1 MPSLFRLSPPA
12 DPTTSRLQRDSI
24 AFVLSDGRR
33 IDVLRVRDPR
43 ARRLRLSVG
52 ERGPRLT
59 LPPRVSLAAGE
70 RFLLEHRDW
79 LTHQLAPRE
88 DDVQPLVPGEPG
100 AVPLRGDRL
109 ALRWEGGRA
118 ARLLRGPGPGRHRPL
133 AAGLPAR
140 PAAAAAADPAAGA
153 VLAVGLA
160 GPRRHPHPGP
170 GPGAGTAERVPLR
183 AGART
188 LPPGARRPLAR

>member
-1 MPSLFRLSPPA
+1 
-12 DPTTSRLQRDSI
+12 
-24 AFVLSDGRR
+24 
-33 IDVLRVRDPR
+33 
-43 ARRLRLSVG
+43 
-52 ERGPRLT
+52 
-59 LPPRVSLAAGE
+59 
-70 RFLLEHRDW
+70 
-79 LTHQLAPRE
+79 
-88 DDVQPLVPGEPG
+88 
-100 AVPLRGDRL
+100 
-109 ALRWEGGRA
+109 
-118 ARLLRGPGPGRHRPL
+118 RHRPL

-188 LPPGARRPLAR
+188 LPPGARRPLARFLARGGAPLPRLARRTRLLPRGRAAAQGRPARAGGLKAAPARRAGARPDAADGAPSRRVAAPPRAPRQPGGTVARSRMPTRVVR